1 MIQNQ
6 KVVLLGPMGAGKTTI
21 GNLLALRFNW
31 EYFDN
36 DFEMTPR
43 FGYSQEELSS
53 MPVIALHEIESRYLS
68 DVLAQEAPFIT
79 GAAASVV
86 DYPENR
92 ALLEA
97 NTAIY
102 LRIPLEQV
110 ISRAGKTGVGRQAL
124 AQDAEKVLTERY
136 LRRDPLYRAVAAL
149 TVDLTDQPQRDA
161 EMISHF
167 LQSKS

>member
-1 MIQNQ
+1 VIQKN
-6 KVVLLGPMGAGKTTI
+6 KVVLLGPMGAGKTTL
-21 GNLLALRFNW
+21 GNLLASQFSW
-31 EYFDN
+31 KYFDN
-36 DFEMTPR
+36 DFEMTER
-43 FGYSQEELSS
+43 YGYTREELSS
-53 MPVIALHEIESRYLS
+53 MPVIALHEVESRYLA
-68 DVLAQEAPFIT
+68 DVLAEEAPFIT

-97 NTAIY
+97 NTSIY
-102 LRIPLEQV
+102 LHIPLEQV
-110 ISRAGKTGVGRQAL
+110 ISRAGSTGVGRQAL

-161 EMISHF
+161 EMISNF
-167 LQSKS
+167 LQSQS